1 MPQTLFIKNMVCDR
15 CKMAVGHILQEQ
27 GLHAENI
34 DLGTVVI
41 AEQQLTETQK
51 QKLAKALEA
60 MGFEL
65 LGDKRQQLLERIKST
80 IVTLVHYQPQGRR
93 LTLSAY
99 LSQELH
105 ADYSGLSKL
114 FSECTGMTIERFY
127 MLQRIERVKQLLK
140 YGELTLTQIAMQMDY
155 SSVAY
160 LSSQFKS
167 VTGMTPSQ
175 FKQLGKNTLVPLDK
189 I

>member
-1 MPQTLFIKNMVCDR
+1 
-15 CKMAVGHILQEQ
+15 MAVGKILQEH
-27 GLHAENI
+27 GLHTESI
-34 DLGTVVI
+34 DLGTAVV
-41 AEQQLTETQK
+41 AEDQLPEQK
-51 QKLAKALEA
+51 RKQLAKSLED

-65 LGDKRQQLLERIKST
+65 LEDKRLQLLERIKST
-80 IVTLVHYQPQGRR
+80 IVDLVHYQPNGQR

-99 LSQELH
+99 LSQQLH
-105 ADYSGLSKL
+105 TDYSTLSKL
-114 FSECTGMTIERFY
+114 FSECTGMTIERYY
-127 MLQRIERVKQLLK
+127 MLQRVERVKQLLK
-140 YGELTLTQIAMQMDY
+140 YGELTLTQIAMKMDY

-175 FKQLGKNTLVPLDK
+175 FKQLGKGSLVPLDK